1 MRTTP
6 AAVTAALVA
15 ALTLTACGDSSD
27 TPGTSDEDTASGA
40 AGGKVT
46 ACAADKL
53 TVGFG
58 PSNAAP
64 AAGDTGNIPVTL
76 TNTGSTCT
84 LQGVPDTEVHSGD
97 SSWTVST
104 EEGAAEPKL
113 TLAENAAASF
123 TITYVRGAAGDP
135 EQAVRPE
142 RVEFRLPGGGTA
154 QSYAWPDAEVAVKS
168 AEELDMT
175 VSPFLPSGD

>member
-15 ALTLTACGDSSD
+15 ALALTACGG
-27 TPGTSDEDTASGA
+27 GTSGTPDEGPATSA
-40 AGGKVT
+40 AGGALA
-46 ACAADKL
+46 ACEADRL

-84 LQGVPDTEVHSGD
+84 LQGVPATEVHSGD
-97 SSWTVST
+97 TSWTVST

-113 TLAENAAASF
+113 TLDESATASF
-123 TITYVRGAAGDP
+123 TITYVRGATDDP
-135 EQAVRPE
+135 EQAVLPD
-142 RVEFRLPGGGTA
+142 RVEFRLPGGGAA
-154 QSYAWPDAEVAVKS
+154 QSHEWPDAEVAVKS

-175 VSPFLPSGD
+175 VSAFLPSGD